1 MNPSVF
7 CFIAIALVGLWGV
20 TVYNRLV
27 RLGSHRDE
35 GWSGIS
41 VQLKRRHDLV
51 PNLVATAK
59 GLAGHEKE
67 LMLSVTQAR
76 AAQGSGSPREIAAA
90 ESALTAALGRFVAV
104 AEAYPEV
111 KADRAFGDLMSELSR
126 LEDDLQLARRYYNG
140 AVREYNVAV
149 RSFPSSL
156 VAALTGFRQADFF
169 ELSDAGEAQAPK
181 VSL

>member
-7 CFIAIALVGLWGV
+7 YVIAGSLVGLWGV

-27 RLGSHRDE
+27 RLSLRRDE

-51 PNLVATAK
+51 PNLVASAK

-67 LMLSVTQAR
+67 VLLSVTQAR
-76 AAQGSGSPREIAAA
+76 AAQESASPREVAAA
-90 ESALTAALGRFVAV
+90 ESALTASLGRFIAV
-104 AEAYPEV
+104 AEAYPQI
-111 KADRAFGDLMSELSR
+111 KADSAFSNLMSDLSR
-126 LEDDLQLARRYYNG
+126 LENDLQLARRYYNG
-140 AVREYNVAV
+140 VVREYNVAV

-156 VAALTGFRQADFF
+156 VAALTGFRRADFF
-169 ELSDAGEAQAPK
+169 ELSDVGEGQAPK
-181 VSL
+181 VSF